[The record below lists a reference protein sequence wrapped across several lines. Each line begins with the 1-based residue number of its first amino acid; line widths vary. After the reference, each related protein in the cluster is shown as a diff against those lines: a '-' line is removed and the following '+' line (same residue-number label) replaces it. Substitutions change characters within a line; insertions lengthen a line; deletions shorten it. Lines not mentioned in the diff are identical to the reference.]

1 MTNKGAVVGLRVL
14 SMVIGVAVVSAG
26 LVNGFAAVPPHVKQA
41 ADLGRPI
48 WVFLSDKG
56 PSEYAAK
63 LTATQFMS
71 ARAVRRLAL
80 RGGVYPREQ
89 DWPVYAEYGNA
100 LREAGLAIRVESR
113 LLNAVSGHA
122 SSSVIEQIA
131 QFAFVDSFR
140 VVRSYRRSIPEPV
153 DTRPAYKPTTPPLPP
168 VFDYGAARPQI
179 EALQI
184 DRVHDAG
191 FDGTGVFLCFLD
203 TGFDINHPAFDSLRL
218 VATYDFINDDVD
230 VDDDDALQMDHG
242 TATLSVCAA
251 LHPGSMVGV
260 APRADYA
267 LGKTE
272 DRSQEQ
278 PIEEDFWVEGA
289 EWADTI
295 GCDII
300 SSSVGY
306 SDWYDYGDLDGNTAV
321 TTVAADRLAARGLLI
336 VNSAGNEG
344 NKPWRYV
351 VAPSDGD
358 SVLAVGATTVS
369 GIRTSFSSVGPTADD
384 RIKPDV
390 MAPGSGVVGAN
401 LGLIPYAGKT
411 GTSFSAPLVA
421 GVCALMLQQDS
432 SLTPWQVIERLRET
446 ATMANDPD
454 TLMGW
459 GVVQAAEA
467 MRIPKVVSESGIRVY
482 PNPSSTGQISI
493 VTPDTAG
500 TSEYQVFTVSGQ
512 NVRAGQFDGSLG
524 RWDGRT
530 SDGRPVASGI
540 YLIRVVTPVR
550 EEILKVAI
558 LRDR

>member
-1 MTNKGAVVGLRVL
+1 MSLRIVSIAV
-14 SMVIGVAVVSAG
+14 GVAVVLSAG
-26 LVNGFAAVPPHVKQA
+26 LVNASATILAQVMQA
-41 ADLGRPI
+41 AELGRPI

-56 PSEYAAK
+56 PSEYTAK
-63 LTATQFMS
+63 LTGTQFMS
-71 ARAVRRLAL
+71 DRAARRIAL
-80 RGGVYPREQ
+80 RGGDYPREQ
-89 DWPVYAEYGNA
+89 NWPVYWEYSNA

-113 LLNAVSGHA
+113 LLNAVSGQA
-122 SSSVIEQIA
+122 TPTVLEQIA
-131 QFAFVDSFR
+131 QFAFVDSIR
-140 VVRSYRRSIPEPV
+140 VVRSYHRSLPDPV
-153 DTRPAYKPTTPPLPP
+153 DTLPAFKLTTPSLPLT
-168 VFDYGAARPQI
+168 FDYGASHPQI

-191 FDGTGVFLCFLD
+191 YDGAGVLLCFLD
-203 TGFDINHPAFDSLRL
+203 TGYDIGHPAFDSLRL
-218 VATYDFINDDVD
+218 VATYDFLNDDID
-230 VDDDDALQMDHG
+230 VGDNNALQMDHG

-251 LHPGSMVGV
+251 LHPGSMIGV

-272 DRSQEQ
+272 DRSQEE
-278 PIEEDFWVEGA
+278 PIEEDYWVAGA

-306 SDWYDYGDLDGNTAV
+306 SDWYEYEDLNGNTAV

-336 VNSAGNEG
+336 VNAAGNEG

-358 SVLAVGATTVS
+358 SVLAVGATTIS
-369 GIRTSFSSVGPTADD
+369 GIRTSFSSVGPTADG

-401 LGLIPYAGKT
+401 LAPDSYAGKT
-411 GTSFSAPLVA
+411 GTSFSAPLIA

-432 SLTPWQVIERLRET
+432 LLTPWQVIERLRET

-459 GVVQAAEA
+459 GIVQAAEA
-467 MRIPKVVSESGIRVY
+467 MRIPAVVSESGIRVY
-482 PNPSSTGQISI
+482 PNPSPDGRVNII
-493 VTPDTAG
+493 TPDTAG
-500 TSEYQVFTVSGQ
+500 TSEYQVFTISGQ
-512 NVRAGQFDGSLG
+512 NVRTARFKSSLG
-524 RWDGRT
+524 EWDGRN
-530 SDGRPVASGI
+530 SDGQPVASGI